1 MKIGL
6 KIKSY
11 VGIVIALLIA
21 LLSLF
26 EIMDFNTNPL
36 EYERVYHIG
45 SDWVEWKYQTGQNFI
60 TWNIGL
66 IIFAVLYIIANLFL
80 LFKFK
85 GNKVLKFIILYVEI
99 IIIIWI
105 IWSLYKWY
113 LIDFDH

>member
-11 VGIVIALLIA
+11 IGIVIALLIA
-21 LLSLF
+21 LFSFF
-26 EIMDFNTNPL
+26 EIIDYNSNPL
-36 EYERVYHIG
+36 EYERVYHVG
-45 SDWVEWKYQTGQNFI
+45 SEGVEWKYQNGQNFI

-66 IIFAVLYIIANLFL
+66 FIVTVLYILANLFF

-85 GNKVLKFIILYVEI
+85 ENKVLKFIILCVEVAFL
-99 IIIIWI
+99 IWI
-105 IWSLYKWY
+105 IWSLYEWY

>member
-26 EIMDFNTNPL
+26 EIMDYNTNPL

-45 SDWVEWKYQTGQNFI
+45 SDWVEWKYQSGQNFI

-66 IIFAVLYIIANLFL
+66 IIFAVLYIIANLFF

-85 GNKVLKFIILYVEI
+85 ENKVLKFIILCVEI
-99 IIIIWI
+99 IFIIWV
-105 IWSLYKWY
+105 IWSLYEWY
-113 LIDFDH
+113 IIGFDH

>member
-1 MKIGL
+1 MSIVL

-26 EIMDFNTNPL
+26 EIIDYNTNPL

-45 SDWVEWKYQTGQNFI
+45 SDWVEWKYQSGQNFI
-60 TWNIGL
+60 TWNIWL
-66 IIFAVLYIIANLFL
+66 IIFAVLYIIANLFF

-85 GNKVLKFIILYVEI
+85 ENKVLKFIILCVEI
-99 IIIIWI
+99 IFIIFIIWH
-105 IWSLYKWY
+105 LYEWY

>member
-1 MKIGL
+1 MKSNP

-11 VGIVIALLIA
+11 IGIVIALFTSLIY
-21 LLSLF
+21 LF
-26 EIMDFNTNPL
+26 GIIDYNANPL

-45 SDWVEWKYQTGQNFI
+45 SKGVEWKYQNGQNFI

-66 IIFAVLYIIANLFL
+66 IIIAVLYIIANLFFL
-80 LFKFK
+80 LKFK
-85 GNKVLKFIILYVEI
+85 ENKVLKFIILCVEVI
-99 IIIIWI
+99 FLIWI